1 MKSTILISTFGLL
14 LGCNQSDRT
23 ARHEQKAAEE
33 RQEAQ
38 KDLMKGREE
47 ANKDLAKGREEANK
61 DLANA
66 REKANKDLDKAH
78 EQSIKAN
85 ESDKDRDYS
94 REPVA
99 GREDTMLVRDSL
111 KDKLGDD
118 WMIEKGAAGW
128 TAIRK
133 QMKKADKDM
142 TKKVNDEIKSA
153 RDDHK
158 NLNVSYTRGEVVM
171 RGSVDDC
178 DDVGKTANSF
188 AKIDGINKIVAEM
201 TCNKK

>member
-1 MKSTILISTFGLL
+1 MKVTILISTFGLL

-23 ARHEQKAAEE
+23 ARHEEKAASE

-38 KDLMKGREE
+38 KDLAKGREE
-47 ANKDLAKGREEANK
+47 ANKDLAKGREEAAK

-78 EQSIKAN
+78 DQDIKAN
-85 ESDKDRDYS
+85 ERGETDRDI

-99 GREDTMLVRDSL
+99 GRDDTMMVRDSL

-118 WMIEKGAAGW
+118 WMVERAAAGW
-128 TAIRK
+128 TATRK
-133 QMKKADKDM
+133 NIKKADKDL
-142 TKKVNDEIKSA
+142 TKKVNDELKSV

-158 NLNVSYTRGEVVM
+158 NVNASYARGEVVM

-178 DDVGKTANSF
+178 DDVGKTADKF
-188 AKIDGINKIVAEM
+188 AKIDGVNKIVAEM
-201 TCNKK
+201 SCNKK